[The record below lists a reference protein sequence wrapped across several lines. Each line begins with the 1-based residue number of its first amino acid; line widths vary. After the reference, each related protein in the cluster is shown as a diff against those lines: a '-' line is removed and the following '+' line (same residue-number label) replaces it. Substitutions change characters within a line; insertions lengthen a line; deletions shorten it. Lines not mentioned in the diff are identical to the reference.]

1 MIHVLMNTTLDG
13 CCDHTQVIADD
24 EHHEYATDEL
34 NRAEVL
40 LFGRNTYDLIRGY
53 WQDIAATGKGSPTV
67 VRFAR
72 LLEAKPK
79 HLVSSH
85 PPAPGWNTSLLP
97 RDENGNAVRALRQAV
112 GGTILVMAS
121 PTLVRALA
129 EWGLVDE
136 YHLAIQPIL
145 AGRGPT
151 FLAGLRAPIQV
162 TLKEARALK
171 SGVALHRY
179 AVGR

>member
-1 MIHVLMNTTLDG
+1 LAGHRRHGQGIR
-13 CCDHTQVIADD
+13 
-24 EHHEYATDEL
+24 Y
-34 NRAEVL
+34 
-40 LFGRNTYDLIRGY
+40 GR
-53 WQDIAATGKGSPTV
+53 
-67 VRFAR
+67 RFAR

-79 HLVSSH
+79 HLVSSR

-97 RDENGNAVRALRQAV
+97 RDENGNAIRALQRAL
-112 GGTILVMAS
+112 GGTLLVMAS
-121 PTLVRALA
+121 PTLVRALT

-151 FLAGLRAPIQV
+151 FLAGLATPVKV
-162 TLKEARALK
+162 TLKEARLLK

-179 AVGR
+179 AVSR